1 MDLVMLI
8 GFLVKKKQNLLMG
21 MCSHY
26 IIIIITRSVLE
37 A

>member
-1 MDLVMLI
+1 MNIIMLI

-21 MCSHY
+21 MCLHY
-26 IIIIITRSVLE
+26 IIIIITRSTLE